1 MPADTATWQKPGTD
15 GQDRQFVT
23 ALARGLEL
31 LRCFTP
37 DEAVLGNRQLAS
49 RTGLPPA
56 TVSRLTHTLC
66 ELGYLEYSEGLGKYR
81 LGPPVLSLGYACLR
95 NLAIRQRAREL
106 MARLAEDTGA
116 SVAMGARD
124 RLEMVYVEHCHA
136 PELRTLRLDVGSRI
150 PLATTSLGRALLAG
164 LPEAERNYLLEH
176 IRQRDPDNW
185 PQLAA
190 GIERAVEEV
199 TRRGFCLVRGEW
211 QRDVN
216 AVGVPLVPGDGSPI
230 VALNCGGPEFSL
242 PVKRLEQEVG
252 PRLVHLAHSLGPAD
266 HPPFPQN

>member
-1 MPADTATWQKPGTD
+1 MTETATWQKPGTD

-37 DEAVLGNRQLAS
+37 DESVLGNRQLANL
-49 RTGLPPA
+49 TGLPPA
-56 TVSRLTHTLC
+56 TISRLTHTLC
-66 ELGYLEYSEGLGKYR
+66 ELGYLEYAERLGKYR
-81 LGPPVLSLGYACLR
+81 LAPPVLSLGYACLR
-95 NLAIRQRAREL
+95 NLDIRQRAREL
-106 MARLAEDTGA
+106 MARLANDTGA

-164 LPEAERNYLLEH
+164 LPEAERDYLLDY
-176 IRQRDPDNW
+176 IRQREPAQW
-185 PQLAA
+185 PQLQA

-199 TRRGFCLVRGEW
+199 AKRGFCLVRGEW

-216 AVGVPLVPGDGSPI
+216 AVGVPLVPADGSPI

-242 PVKRLEQEVG
+242 PVAQLEQEIG
-252 PRLVHLAHSLGPAD
+252 PRLVHLAHSLGHAD
-266 HPPFPQN
+266 GPQSNT